1 MGTMRLRRNQ
11 KGLIQRRLNPARG
24 TLAVRWNGHGIS
36 LDRGKEGLG
45 Y

>member
-1 MGTMRLRRNQ
+1 MRLRRIL
-11 KGLIQRRLNPARG
+11 KGLILGRLNPARE

-36 LDRGKEGLG
+36 LDWGKEGLR